1 MIDGVKTTITVGKVV
16 IDEPKQDAKYY
27 YQLIL
32 VDAENAE
39 ATELFNLAE
48 QLKTEITGTYESL
61 SLSKKFYDLYQQ
73 LMPDAKDGH

>member
-27 YQLIL
+27 YQLIP

-48 QLKTEITGTYESL
+48 QLKQ
-61 SLSKKFYDLYQQ
+61 K
-73 LMPDAKDGH
+73 